1 MPTTPAR
8 TTVNAAKGKARRKP
22 APARKPATAA
32 KPTATKTTAKPAA
45 AKPATAKPA
54 TAKPA
59 TAKPATAKPATAKPA
74 TAKPEAQSAKS
85 TSPQATSKTTPKPV
99 AQPDPKAAV
108 AVEEQPAAAPAE
120 ATAPAPAPAPA
131 SEQSA
136 PPAEAPSKAAL
147 LTMVI
152 AMAGGFI
159 ALLDT
164 TIVNVSMQE
173 TTARFGGINQVQW
186 VVTAYLLALAAVMP
200 ATGWL
205 ATRFGTKR
213 VFAAAVT
220 LFALGSLGCAAAQSL
235 DQLIAARG
243 ISGAAA
249 GVLTPVSTILLT
261 RGVPREHLGRVQALN
276 GSVMLIGPLLGP
288 TIGGLLVGWGGWSAV
303 YVVNIPFCAVL
314 LAAALRWVRK
324 DAPPAGSARP
334 LDVLGLVS
342 SATATVS
349 TVLAIHEYA
358 EHGARAAAALLV
370 PVGLA
375 VLGTVVFVV
384 RELRAKAPLLDLR
397 LFKIP
402 VYATAVVNIFCLGFV
417 LYSPMMLIPLYFES
431 ARGES
436 AVNTGLL
443 MSVGGLGV
451 VTAAWLSRVLLRKIG
466 GGATVLIGIGLT
478 MLATVPMTGLTG
490 TTAYPLICAS
500 LVVRGLGTG
509 LTIVPTMTRAFQSIR
524 QESIPDASSQLNLTQ
539 RIGGAL
545 AIAVVTVVLTDSAK
559 AHRGM
564 VPAAFA
570 HSFGWLLGVY
580 GVTLLPALALLLA
593 DRREKRRQQAAN

>member
-8 TTVNAAKGKARRKP
+8 TTVNAAKGKARRNP
-22 APARKPATAA
+22 GPARKPA
-32 KPTATKTTAKPAA
+32 AKPAA
-45 AKPATAKPA
+45 RTTTTTTTTA
-54 TAKPA
+54 
-59 TAKPATAKPATAKPA
+59 
-74 TAKPEAQSAKS
+74 S
-85 TSPQATSKTTPKPV
+85 
-99 AQPDPKAAV
+99 AV
-108 AVEEQPAAAPAE
+108 AVAERPEPEAVETETVETETVETETVETATTADTETVETAE
-120 ATAPAPAPAPA
+120 AVADRPAD
-131 SEQSA
+131 
-136 PPAEAPSKAAL
+136 APSDDSGPSKSAL
-147 LTMVI
+147 ITMAVAI
-152 AMAGGFI
+152 AGGFI

-213 VFAAAVT
+213 VFVAAAG

-261 RGVPREHLGRVQALN
+261 RGVPREHLAKVQGLN
-276 GSVMLIGPLLGP
+276 GSVMLISPLLGP
-288 TIGGLLVGWGGWSAV
+288 TIGGLLVSWGGWSAV
-303 YVVNIPFCAVL
+303 YVVNIPFCALL

-324 DAPPAGSARP
+324 DAPPAGSAKP
-334 LDVLGLVS
+334 LDLLGLVS

-358 EHGARAAAALLV
+358 EQGATASASLLV

-375 VLGTVVFVV
+375 VLGAAVFVV
-384 RELRAKAPLLDLR
+384 RELKATFPLLDLR
-397 LFKIP
+397 LFRIP
-402 VYATAVVNIFCLGFV
+402 VYAAAAVNIFCLGFV
-417 LYSPMMLIPLYFES
+417 LYSPMMLIPLYFED

-436 AVNTGLL
+436 AVTTGLL
-443 MSVGGLGV
+443 MSTGGLGV

-466 GGATVLIGIGLT
+466 GGATVLIGISLT
-478 MLATVPMTGLTG
+478 MLATAPLTRLTG
-490 TTAYPLICAS
+490 DTSYLLMCGS

-559 AHRGM
+559 AHHGM

-580 GVTLLPALALLLA
+580 TLTLLPALALLLA
-593 DRREKRRQQAAN
+593 DRWEKRRTAASS

>member
-32 KPTATKTTAKPAA
+32 KPTATKTTAAKTTAKPAA
-45 AKPATAKPA
+45 AKTTAKPA
-54 TAKPA
+54 AAKTTAKP
-59 TAKPATAKPATAKPA
+59 K
-74 TAKPEAQSAKS
+74 AQSAKS
-85 TSPQATSKTTPKPV
+85 PSPQATPKPV

-108 AVEEQPAAAPAE
+108 AVEEQPAATPAE

-131 SEQSA
+131 PEQSA

-147 LTMVI
+147 FTMVI

-397 LFKIP
+397 LFRIP

-593 DRREKRRQQAAN
+593 DRREKRQQQAAN

>member
-32 KPTATKTTAKPAA
+32 KPTATKTTA
-45 AKPATAKPA
+45 AKTTAKPA

-59 TAKPATAKPATAKPA
+59 TAKPK
-74 TAKPEAQSAKS
+74 AQSAKS
-85 TSPQATSKTTPKPV
+85 PSPQTTSKTTPKPV

-120 ATAPAPAPAPA
+120 ATAPAPAPA

-324 DAPPAGSARP
+324 DAPPAGGARP

-358 EHGARAAAALLV
+358 EHGARAATALLV

>member
-22 APARKPATAA
+22 APARKPTAAA
-32 KPTATKTTAKPAA
+32 KPTATKTTTATKTPAKPAA
-45 AKPATAKPA
+45 TKPVAAKTTAVKTTAAKTTAAKPKPA
-54 TAKPA
+54 
-59 TAKPATAKPATAKPA
+59 
-74 TAKPEAQSAKS
+74 KS
-85 TSPQATSKTTPKPV
+85 PSPQATSKPV
-99 AQPDPKAAV
+99 AQPDPKAAVAVEDTPAAV

-120 ATAPAPAPAPA
+120 ATAP
-131 SEQSA
+131 EQSA
-136 PPAEAPSKAAL
+136 PPAGAPAPEAPSKAAL

-213 VFAAAVT
+213 VFAASVT

-303 YVVNIPFCAVL
+303 YVVNIPFCALL

-358 EHGARAAAALLV
+358 EHGARAVVALLV

-375 VLGTVVFVV
+375 VLGAVVFVV

-559 AHRGM
+559 AHHGM

-593 DRREKRRQQAAN
+593 DRREKRQQAAN

>member
-22 APARKPATAA
+22 APARKPAAT
-32 KPTATKTTAKPAA
+32 TVTVTKTTATATAA
-45 AKPATAKPA
+45 ATAATKA
-54 TAKPA
+54 TG
-59 TAKPATAKPATAKPA
+59 
-74 TAKPEAQSAKS
+74 AKPESPAPSAK
-85 TSPQATSKTTPKPV
+85 AATPK
-99 AQPDPKAAV
+99 AATPKAATPKDAPKDAPTAV
-108 AVEEQPAAAPAE
+108 AVEEEPTPVEQAAP
-120 ATAPAPAPAPA
+120 PADRTP
-131 SEQSA
+131 

-152 AMAGGFI
+152 AVAGGFI

-243 ISGAAA
+243 LSGAAA

-303 YVVNIPFCAVL
+303 YVVNVPFCAVL

-358 EHGARAAAALLV
+358 EQGARASAALLV

-375 VLGTVVFVV
+375 VLGAVVFVL

-397 LFKIP
+397 LFRIP

-417 LYSPMMLIPLYFES
+417 LYSPMMLIPLYFED

-436 AVNTGLL
+436 AVATGLL
-443 MSVGGLGV
+443 MSTGGLGV
-451 VTAAWLSRVLLRKIG
+451 VSAAWLSRVLLRKIG

-478 MLATVPMTGLTG
+478 MLATLPMTGLTG
-490 TTAYPLICAS
+490 TTPYPLICAS

-559 AHRGM
+559 EHHGM

-593 DRREKRRQQAAN
+593 DLREKRAQAAPAAPAAPAEPAAQTA